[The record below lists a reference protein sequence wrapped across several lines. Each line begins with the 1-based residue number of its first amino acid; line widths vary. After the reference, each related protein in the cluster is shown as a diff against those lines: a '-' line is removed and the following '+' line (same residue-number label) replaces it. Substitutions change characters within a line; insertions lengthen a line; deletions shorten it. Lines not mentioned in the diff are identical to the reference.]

1 MGRFLPTKWTGANT
15 YVTGSKNI
23 YDKSVIYIG
32 KTELEPVDPA
42 LPPKKVSGDELKQLP
57 VIHPHR
63 QLKGDNGKK
72 VREEFQAKITRR
84 FEEEVKG
91 WKYNSKCQDRPL
103 VVILASTRPLCKCS
117 NTDGD
122 SGKEGLKSSSNR
134 GGDEIDITRNAD
146 KTRKKG
152 REGRETERRE
162 MADTG
167 AGTTGGLKEETN
179 PEGVKQ
185 ADRQRRGQRKLTG

>member
-23 YDKSVIYIG
+23 YNKSVIYIG

-42 LPPKKVSGDELKQLP
+42 LPPKEVSGDELKQLP
-57 VIHPHR
+57 VTHPHR

-91 WKYNSKCQDRPL
+91 RKYNSKNPEVCVLMLEAMRLSCIDTGLTGDRL
-103 VVILASTRPLCKCS
+103 
-117 NTDGD
+117 N
-122 SGKEGLKSSSNR
+122 
-134 GGDEIDITRNAD
+134 
-146 KTRKKG
+146 
-152 REGRETERRE
+152 ETEPGNQEVRQ
-162 MADTG
+162 MIVNAVVKCIDNATY
-167 AGTTGGLKEETN
+167 
-179 PEGVKQ
+179 KQ
-185 ADRQRRGQRKLTG
+185 ALDDWA